1 MRDFHP
7 TRLGPRAVL
16 GFVLGV
22 ALLSGGCSLRSM
34 AVNAIVPTL
43 ANPAVYRSEE
53 DLELVRDA
61 LPFLLKTIESILDTS
76 PQQDQ
81 ALVFACTGFTLYAN
95 AFIQVDADLAE
106 LAGDYE
112 SELSLRDR
120 TWRLYVRARNYC
132 LRSLELKYDGIAER
146 LRQDPE
152 AAVAVTDADDVEVLF
167 LLSAAWG
174 LAISN
179 ALTPELVADLPAV
192 RALLERALELDE
204 DYDRGSLHSVLITI
218 EALPP
223 ELGGSPE
230 RAREHF
236 DRAIELSEGLDAAP
250 FVAYAAGVLVPAE
263 NRAEFQQ
270 RLDQALAID
279 PDEDTSL
286 RLLNK
291 VNQKRARM
299 LLDHIDDLFFDP
311 VGTEETLR

>member
-1 MRDFHP
+1 MRDSRR
-7 TRLGPRAVL
+7 TRLGATV
-16 GFVLGV
+16 FCIGV

-34 AVNAIVPTL
+34 AVNAIVPVL
-43 ANPAVYRSEE
+43 ANPDVYRSEE
-53 DLELVRDA
+53 DPELVRDA

-76 PQQDQ
+76 PRQNQ

-95 AFIQVDADLAE
+95 AFLQVDADLAE
-106 LAGDYE
+106 WDDSGRALQ
-112 SELSLRDR
+112 LRER

-132 LRSLELKYDGIAER
+132 LRSLELKYEGIAEG

-152 AAVAVTDADDVEVLF
+152 AALVVTDVEDVEVLF

-179 ALTPELVADLPAV
+179 ALDQPALVADLPAV
-192 RALLERALELDE
+192 RALLARALELDE
-204 DYDRGSLHSVLITI
+204 DYARGSIHNALITI

-236 DRAIELSEGLDAAP
+236 RRAVDLSGGLDAAP
-250 FVAYAAGVLVPAE
+250 FVAFAAGVSMPAD

-270 RLDQALAID
+270 LLEQALAID
-279 PDEDTSL
+279 TNGDTSL
-286 RLLNK
+286 RLLNL
-291 VNQKRARM
+291 VNQTRARM
-299 LLDHIDDLFFDP
+299 LLDHIDDLFF
-311 VGTEETLR
+311 

>member
-1 MRDFHP
+1 
-7 TRLGPRAVL
+7 
-16 GFVLGV
+16 
-22 ALLSGGCSLRSM
+22 M

-53 DLELVRDA
+53 DPELVRDA

-81 ALVFACTGFTLYAN
+81 ALVFACTGFTLYAS

-204 DYDRGSLHSVLITI
+204 DYDRGSLHSALITI

-223 ELGGSPE
+223 ELGGSSE

-250 FVAYAAGVLVPAE
+250 FVAFAAGVLVPAE

-291 VNQKRARM
+291 VNQTRARM

>member
-1 MRDFHP
+1 
-7 TRLGPRAVL
+7 
-16 GFVLGV
+16 
-22 ALLSGGCSLRSM
+22 M